1 MELLD
6 RLRLDASS
14 NVPYRQQ
21 RGRVALTSPR
31 DTCAIDFGASEG
43 IDEGTIFLMDT
54 TRNGGQ
60 AWLARTGLG
69 RRAMLQASASLAVA
83 ASVGSVSLA
92 SAQSNSDAVP
102 MVITDPARVPAAFK
116 ESPELASQVAAGKLP
131 AVADRVGKDPL
142 VIQPTRDIGRYGG
155 TWRAGFTGPADN
167 QNIQRLCHDHL
178 LYWDATVTKVIPN
191 VAKAWEISNGG
202 KTITFTLRRGMKWS
216 NGDSFT
222 ADDIMFW
229 FEDMYGNDELNPSK
243 AAWMAI
249 NGKQGIVEKIDEVT
263 VAFKFES
270 PYYGFVEEVAC
281 LGAGG
286 HFTNGS
292 LAMGIYAPSKYL
304 KQFHP
309 KYTSAEEVD
318 KKAKEAKFDN
328 WVLFFKNRNNAN
340 LNTELPVVTAWRV
353 TSPINT
359 PVLGLERNPFYFGVD
374 TEGNQLPYID
384 KIQMTLA
391 ENLEVLNL
399 RAIAAEYDFQVRH
412 IDLAKVPVYKENEAR
427 GNYTVKFWL
436 WQHGTDAGFFM
447 NQDFDADPELR
458 QWITSKDFRNAL
470 SLGMD
475 RDQLNEAF
483 WLGLGDPGS
492 SAPGPAS
499 AFYLGPD
506 SRKLNSVL
514 DATKA
519 NELLDKLGLTKR
531 DAQGFR
537 QRLDGKG
544 RLQLEVT
551 TVGAAFINYT
561 GIAQMVSE
569 QWARNLGIKAN
580 VTEVERSL
588 MTTRLANNELQIRV
602 WSNDGT
608 DNPFTYPFHG
618 LAYASDSAI
627 GPNSGKWWQSG
638 GKIGTK
644 PEGDL
649 MKQLELLNEGKGKP
663 ADERV
668 AIGKEI
674 LRLMVDNNWVIGT
687 VGISP
692 AVLGVAIIGNNFG
705 NVPDM
710 VTGSTP
716 GQTPGNARPEQFYF
730 KS

>member
-1 MELLD
+1 
-6 RLRLDASS
+6 
-14 NVPYRQQ
+14 
-21 RGRVALTSPR
+21 
-31 DTCAIDFGASEG
+31 
-43 IDEGTIFLMDT
+43 
-54 TRNGGQ
+54 
-60 AWLARTGLG
+60 
-69 RRAMLQASASLAVA
+69 
-83 ASVGSVSLA
+83 
-92 SAQSNSDAVP
+92 
-102 MVITDPARVPAAFK
+102 
-116 ESPELASQVAAGKLP
+116 
-131 AVADRVGKDPL
+131 
-142 VIQPTRDIGRYGG
+142 
-155 TWRAGFTGPADN
+155 
-167 QNIQRLCHDHL
+167 
-178 LYWDATVTKVIPN
+178 
-191 VAKAWEISNGG
+191 
-202 KTITFTLRRGMKWS
+202 MKWS
-216 NGDSFT
+216 DGSPFT

-229 FEDMYGNDELNPSK
+229 YEDMYLNDELNPSK
-243 AAWMAI
+243 AAFMAI
-249 NGKQGIVEKIDEVT
+249 NGKQGTVEKIDDVT

-292 LAMGIYAPSKYL
+292 AAMGIYAPAAYL

-309 KYTSAEEVD
+309 KYSSPDEVTA
-318 KKAKEAKFDN
+318 KAKEAKFDN
-328 WVLFFKNRNNAN
+328 WVLYFKNRNNAQ
-340 LNTELPVVTAWRV
+340 LNVDCPVLTAWKI

-359 PVLGLERNPFYFGVD
+359 PVLALERNPYYWVVD

-384 KIQMTLA
+384 KVQMTLA

-447 NQDFDADPELR
+447 NQDFDADPEIRKWL
-458 QWITSKDFRNAL
+458 TSKDFRNAL
-470 SLGMD
+470 SMGID

-483 WLGLGDPGS
+483 WLGLGDPGN
-492 SAPGPAS
+492 AGPGPGS
-499 AFYLGPD
+499 AYYLGPD
-506 SRKLNSVL
+506 SRKINATL
-514 DATKA
+514 DVAKA
-519 NELLDKLGLTKR
+519 NALLDGLGLTKR

-537 QRLDGKG
+537 ERLDGKG
-544 RLQLEVT
+544 RIQIEVT
-551 TVGAAFINYT
+551 TVGAAFVNWT

-569 QWARNLGIKAN
+569 QWAKNLGIKAN

-588 MTTRLANNELQIRV
+588 MTTRLANNELQVRV

-618 LAYASDSAI
+618 LAYSDSSAM

-649 MKQLELLNEGKGKP
+649 LKQLELLNEGKGKP
-663 ADERV
+663 ADQRI
-668 AIGKEI
+668 AIGKQI
-674 LRLMVDNNWVIGT
+674 LQLLVDNNWVIGT

-705 NVPDM
+705 NVPDL

-716 GQTPGNARPEQFYF
+716 GQTPGNARPEQFF
-730 KS
+730 LKA

>member
-1 MELLD
+1 MGSRELSKRSTRSPSHSSLSRLTTVSLKRSRVSGQVGISPTG
-6 RLRLDASS
+6 RLRWVSMPRLSTSS
-14 NVPYRQQ
+14 SSIRNTLLLRK
-21 RGRVALTSPR
+21 LTRRPKRPSSI
-31 DTCAIDFGASEG
+31 TGFFSS
-43 IDEGTIFLMDT
+43 
-54 TRNGGQ
+54 
-60 AWLARTGLG
+60 RTG
-69 RRAMLQASASLAVA
+69 
-83 ASVGSVSLA
+83 
-92 SAQSNSDAVP
+92 
-102 MVITDPARVPAAFK
+102 TT
-116 ESPELASQVAAGKLP
+116 
-131 AVADRVGKDPL
+131 
-142 VIQPTRDIGRYGG
+142 PTS
-155 TWRAGFTGPADN
+155 
-167 QNIQRLCHDHL
+167 
-178 LYWDATVTKVIPN
+178 IPN
-191 VAKAWEISNGG
+191 
-202 KTITFTLRRGMKWS
+202 FR
-216 NGDSFT
+216 
-222 ADDIMFW
+222 
-229 FEDMYGNDELNPSK
+229 
-243 AAWMAI
+243 
-249 NGKQGIVEKIDEVT
+249 
-263 VAFKFES
+263 
-270 PYYGFVEEVAC
+270 
-281 LGAGG
+281 
-286 HFTNGS
+286 
-292 LAMGIYAPSKYL
+292 
-304 KQFHP
+304 
-309 KYTSAEEVD
+309 
-318 KKAKEAKFDN
+318 
-328 WVLFFKNRNNAN
+328 
-340 LNTELPVVTAWRV
+340 
-353 TSPINT
+353 
-359 PVLGLERNPFYFGVD
+359 GVD

-447 NQDFDADPELR
+447 NQDFDADPEVR

-470 SLGMD
+470 SMGMD

-514 DATKA
+514 DVAKA
-519 NELLDKLGLTKR
+519 NQLLDKLGLTKR
-531 DAQGFR
+531 DPQGFR

-618 LAYASDSAI
+618 LAYAPDSAI

-644 PEGDL
+644 PDGDL
-649 MKQLELLNEGKGKP
+649 LKQLELLNEGKGKP

-705 NVPDM
+705 NVPDL